1 MKFIDLFSGIGGFR
15 IGFEKE
21 GFECVFS
28 SEIDEEC
35 RKVYE
40 ANYGHIPSGDIR
52 NINVNDILEF
62 DILLASF
69 ACETVTPIDF
79 WGIKNI
85 DDRVMEK
92 LFDIIS
98 LKSPKIVIIENTGA
112 LGIFDN
118 NKMIKSIL
126 EKLNAID
133 YYVEWKVLNARDF
146 KSAENIERL
155 FIVAK
160 NKHYYK
166 DTFKLNFLQDIHYK
180 ACLRGFLD
188 KGSNFKYIDTKEYV
202 LFDEE
207 IKYESGEICKGIM
220 KKYQIWDSKGK
231 IYSIDG
237 IYPYISYRMI
247 DGYIY
252 IPEENRVRELTIDE
266 IYRIKGFSDSFKKS
280 EKLGEAYNQIIQVT
294 CIPIAQAIA
303 RKLKIEDGIEG
314 IKMDCNY
321 DRKNKKSIEE
331 YARRLLNSSL
341 NKLHLDTENG
351 RFNNEKSKG
360 KFGQTIEEEYFGYKV
375 NSRQEADFDEVGVE
389 LKVCPL
395 RTIKPKPTSDSLREK
410 MGYSAKERIVLSI
423 IDYFKLNDETWDKNS
438 LMKKCKELLL
448 MFYMHEK
455 DVAKE
460 DLIFRIISLWTPS
473 EQDLNII
480 KNDWNTISTKVKNG
494 KAHEIS
500 EGDTMYLGACTKGST
515 AEKSMRNQPN
525 SNLLAQQRAFSYKR
539 SYVDYIIEE
548 LLRKELYR
556 QFKPAKVLSNKDM
569 LFDKKIYNVFNVILN
584 KNLEE
589 IINMYSIKRERKAK
603 NFIRLVIDDVCK
615 VVFGDK
621 LDNFEEFKKAN
632 IEIKT
637 ILLKPN
643 GMPKESMSF
652 EQINYCE
659 IVNEDWETSTIKDKF
674 ENKKH
679 LWIIFKSKINFEK
692 QSELNL
698 DNIVLC
704 KVMFWNMPILDLNNS
719 MYKVWVDTTNKIK
732 NGDYNNFIK
741 ISDGEIAHIRPK
753 GQDVNDLALTPQGTM
768 ERKKC
773 FWLNAKYVKEQ
784 IEKEI

>member
-1 MKFIDLFSGIGGFR
+1 MHYKYD
-15 IGFEKE
+15 K
-21 GFECVFS
+21 
-28 SEIDEEC
+28 
-35 RKVYE
+35 
-40 ANYGHIPSGDIR
+40 
-52 NINVNDILEF
+52 
-62 DILLASF
+62 
-69 ACETVTPIDF
+69 
-79 WGIKNI
+79 
-85 DDRVMEK
+85 
-92 LFDIIS
+92 
-98 LKSPKIVIIENTGA
+98 
-112 LGIFDN
+112 
-118 NKMIKSIL
+118 
-126 EKLNAID
+126 
-133 YYVEWKVLNARDF
+133 
-146 KSAENIERL
+146 
-155 FIVAK
+155 K
-160 NKHYYK
+160 NK
-166 DTFKLNFLQDIHYK
+166 
-180 ACLRGFLD
+180 
-188 KGSNFKYIDTKEYV
+188 E
-202 LFDEE
+202 
-207 IKYESGEICKGIM
+207 
-220 KKYQIWDSKGK
+220 
-231 IYSIDG
+231 
-237 IYPYISYRMI
+237 
-247 DGYIY
+247 
-252 IPEENRVRELTIDE
+252 
-266 IYRIKGFSDSFKKS
+266 
-280 EKLGEAYNQIIQVT
+280 
-294 CIPIAQAIA
+294 
-303 RKLKIEDGIEG
+303 
-314 IKMDCNY
+314 
-321 DRKNKKSIEE
+321 SIEE
-331 YARRLLNSSL
+331 YARRLLNKSL
-341 NKLHLDTENG
+341 NNLHFDTENA

-360 KFGQTIEEEYFGYKV
+360 KLGQTIEEEYFGYKV

-423 IDYFKLNDETWDKNS
+423 IDYFKLNDETWDNNS

-448 MFYMHEK
+448 MFYMYEK

-480 KNDWNTISTKVKNG
+480 KNDWNTIATKVKNG

-569 LFDKKIYNVFNVILN
+569 LFDEKIYNVFNGILN

-615 VVFGDK
+615 AVFGDK
-621 LDNFEEFKKAN
+621 LDNFDEFKKAN

-698 DNIVLC
+698 DDMVLC

-753 GQDVNDLALTPQGTM
+753 GQDVNDLAPTPQGTM

-784 IEKEI
+784 IEKGI